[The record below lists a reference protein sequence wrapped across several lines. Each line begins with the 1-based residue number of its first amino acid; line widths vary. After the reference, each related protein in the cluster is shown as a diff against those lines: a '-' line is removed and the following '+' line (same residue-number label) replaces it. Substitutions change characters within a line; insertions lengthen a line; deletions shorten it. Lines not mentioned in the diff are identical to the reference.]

1 MNGPLRYLLAL
12 LLALTVIQSGKL
24 PSAGAAMNDSQ
35 KMLLFSQAN
44 DAFRAANDALSGDP
58 EAARVLFRKALLRYQ
73 KLADEGV
80 DNGKL
85 YYDIG
90 NTYFRLGELG
100 KAIVNYRRAE
110 QFIPDDE
117 NLRQNLDYALGQR
130 LDKIEPKTEE
140 LLFKTLFF
148 WHYDLSTT
156 ARASLFAF
164 FYVAFWIV
172 AVLLLWKR
180 ERGLVAFGGGALIF
194 ALLFLA
200 SLLLERSAGMKKQAG
215 VITAAE
221 VVARKGDS
229 ESYQPSF
236 QEPLHAG
243 TEFNLVQNR
252 QQWLYIELED
262 GRRCWVPA
270 GKTELVQIN
279 AKVQQG

>member
-1 MNGPLRYLLAL
+1 MTNRTVKYLLVLLVAL
-12 LLALTVIQSGKL
+12 LVVLGGNR
-24 PSAGAAMNDSQ
+24 PSADAAMSDSQ
-35 KMLLFSQAN
+35 KMLLFNQAN
-44 DAFRAANDALSGDP
+44 EAFHDANNTLAGDP
-58 EAARVLFRKALLRYQ
+58 EAARALFRKALLRYQ
-73 KLADEGV
+73 KVASEGI

-110 QFIPDDE
+110 RYIPEDD
-117 NLRQNLDYALGQR
+117 NLRQNIDYALGQR

-156 ARASLFAF
+156 VRASLFAF

-172 AVLLLWKR
+172 GILLVWKR
-180 ERGLVAFGGGALIF
+180 KRGLIAIAGGTLAIT
-194 ALLFLA
+194 LLFLS
-200 SLLLERSAGMKKQAG
+200 SLLLERSVGRQKKPG
-215 VITAAE
+215 VITASE

-243 TEFNLVQNR
+243 TEFNLVENR
-252 QQWLYIELED
+252 QQWLYVELED
-262 GRRCWVPA
+262 GRRCWVPSS
-270 GKTELVQIN
+270 KTELVN
-279 AKVQQG
+279 QQG